1 MFIILVDQVKI
12 IQIGI
17 WSILGILAFLVI
29 ERVFPDDEQ
38 EHVIRSIKIMGI
50 LNLIANIVDNFTHG
64 IAVAGSFQASHKVI
78 NKMK

>member
-1 MFIILVDQVKI
+1 
-12 IQIGI
+12 
-17 WSILGILAFLVI
+17 LVI